1 MYGTVAR
8 MKVKPGKVDELI
20 KLTVDQVGGRRPK
33 GYLGEIIYKM
43 DNNPNELMMAVF
55 FADKASYQA
64 NASDPEMNKEYE
76 AYRAV
81 LDADPEWNDG
91 EVIHQHWEK

>member
-1 MYGTVAR
+1 MYGTIAR
-8 MKVKPGKVDELI
+8 MKVKSGQMSAFKKVMD
-20 KLTVDQVGGRRPK
+20 DFNANRHPK
-33 GYLGEIIYKM
+33 GYSGQIIYQM
-43 DNNPNELMMAVF
+43 DSDPNEIMLAVF

-76 AYRAV
+76 RYRAL

-91 EVIHQHWEK
+91 EVIHQFWMK